1 MVFKQAQQFCSDL
14 QNALEHYLEIDSDL
28 ASAVLDELENMET
41 HLALFPEA
49 SPLTQF
55 PPIRKYL
62 MKRFPYRVR
71 YSLKGNELILLTLES
86 MSQNKPL

>member
-1 MVFKQAQQFCSDL
+1 MVFRQAQQFCYDL
-14 QNALEHYLEIDSDL
+14 ENALEYYLEIEPDL
-28 ASAVLDELENMET
+28 ASGFLKELENMET
-41 HLALFPEA
+41 HLAIFSEGA
-49 SPLTQF
+49 PLTQF

-71 YSLKGNELILLTLES
+71 YSFEDNEITLLTLEN